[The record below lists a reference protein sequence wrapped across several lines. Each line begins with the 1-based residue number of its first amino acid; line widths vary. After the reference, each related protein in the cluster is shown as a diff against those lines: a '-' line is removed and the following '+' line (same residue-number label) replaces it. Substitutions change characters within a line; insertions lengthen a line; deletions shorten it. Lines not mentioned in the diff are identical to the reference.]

1 MPVTP
6 DDARLMDVQQGG
18 RCFFCDGS
26 VGAKSTFDHL
36 IPQAYGG
43 IDDPANVVLAHR
55 RCNQRKDDRLPT
67 DEELDRFFA
76 LRRSS
81 RLGVWPPLRVL
92 RDEGE
97 GADEE
102 ERWIAVA
109 QAISRTIARQR

>member
-18 RCFFCDGS
+18 RCFFCDGP
-26 VGAKSTFDHL
+26 VGEKATFDHL

-55 RCNQRKDDRLPT
+55 RCNQRKADRLPT
-67 DEELDRFFA
+67 HEELDRFFA

-81 RLGVWPPLRVL
+81 RLGVWLPLRAL
-92 RDEGE
+92 RDEDE
-97 GADEE
+97 GADEDE
-102 ERWIAVA
+102 LWMAVA
-109 QAISRTIARQR
+109 QAIARQR

>member
-18 RCFFCDGS
+18 RCFFCDKP
-26 VGAKSTFDHL
+26 VGETATFDHL

-43 IDDPANVVLAHR
+43 IDDPANIVLAHR
-55 RCNQRKDDRLPT
+55 RCNQRKGDRLPT
-67 DEELDRFFA
+67 AEELDRFLS

-81 RLGVWPPLRVL
+81 RLGVWPPLRAL
-92 RDEGE
+92 RDGEE

-102 ERWIAVA
+102 QRWFSVA
-109 QAISRTIARQR
+109 QAIARQR